1 MAALGRRAEKD
12 GHDAQHGHDA
22 HRRGLPLSLV
32 IARYFAYAFAAVV
45 VAWLAAFVL
54 LSAAINTGQVYE
66 ASWGPAHAREVA
78 AALAAESPLDA
89 ADVPTAYRYLRTD
102 ADGAVLESDLAPG
115 AQRDRAEAAAKD
127 TLAAHATGADEV
139 TIEGAG
145 GATYASFSLADGG
158 ACVLV
163 SEYLPQWADRA
174 WRDALPNPQNLML
187 ATGALL
193 SALALA
199 LLARRASRVIA
210 RKMAPLAQAA
220 ARVGRQELDFAVERT
235 NVREVNDVLDAMD
248 AMRAELAASLEARWA
263 AERAQREQVASLAHD
278 LKTPLTVVRAN
289 ADFVAEGLA
298 GPDAPDA
305 DMRSELAGAAADIA
319 AATERLDGYVHL
331 LIQTSRGERPHEAR
345 PVAPAALCARV
356 AREAETVARAADVE
370 LMAEVAPEVASA
382 PEAPLDADELARA
395 AGNLVANAVEHARG
409 RVLLGCSLEGG
420 RLVITVRDDGPGFS
434 PAALEH
440 GRERLFTDDASR
452 AARDGR
458 PHYGI
463 GLFAAAEAARTHGGA
478 LELSNDHGAV
488 ARLVIPV

>member
-12 GHDAQHGHDA
+12 GRDAR
-22 HRRGLPLSLV
+22 RRGLPLSLV

-115 AQRDRAEAAAKD
+115 AQRDRAEAAAKA
-127 TLAAHATGADEV
+127 TLAAHAADADADADEV

-163 SEYLPQWADRA
+163 SEYLPQWVDRT

-193 SALALA
+193 SALMLA

-278 LKTPLTVVRAN
+278 LKTPLTVARAN

-298 GPDAPDA
+298 GPGAPDA
-305 DMRSELAGAAADIA
+305 DARSELAGAAADIA

-331 LIQTSRGERPHEAR
+331 LIQTSRGEKPHEAR
-345 PVAPAALCARV
+345 PVSPAALCARV
-356 AREAETVARAADVE
+356 AREAEAVARAADVE
-370 LMAEVAPEVASA
+370 LTTEVAPEVASA
-382 PEAPLDADELARA
+382 PEAALDADELARA
-395 AGNLVANAVEHARG
+395 AGNLVANAIEHARG
-409 RVLLGCSLEGG
+409 RVLLGCSLESG
-420 RLVITVRDDGPGFS
+420 RLVITVRDDGLGFS

-440 GRERLFTDDASR
+440 GRERLFTDDSSR

-463 GLFAAAEAARTHGGA
+463 GLFAAAEAARAHGGA

-488 ARLVIPV
+488 ARLAVPV